1 MLLVNISHRVYVV
14 QKPLGVRDLY
24 IQFFRIL
31 KSNIILGHLLCRCIK
46 VTWREILKCEL
57 EGVMRN
63 RIIAKNNML
72 NISGWLTADCRIKM

>member
-1 MLLVNISHRVYVV
+1 M
-14 QKPLGVRDLY
+14 
-24 IQFFRIL
+24 
-31 KSNIILGHLLCRCIK
+31 K

-57 EGVMRN
+57 EGVTRK